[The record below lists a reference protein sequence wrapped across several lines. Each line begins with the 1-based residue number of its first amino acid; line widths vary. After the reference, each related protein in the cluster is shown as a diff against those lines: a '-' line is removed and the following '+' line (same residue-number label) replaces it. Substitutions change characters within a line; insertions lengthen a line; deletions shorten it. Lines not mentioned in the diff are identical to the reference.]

1 MDSFL
6 LFHPDSIQIWV
17 RPVGNSD
24 SALAVRISWGVCA
37 VIVAWLLRSQIPLAQ
52 RSNLPGRQAEVEL
65 KGGVEGQ
72 EPALLEPPLSRGSIS
87 FSKDMVWRRRGQNHT
102 TTMSPGQNG
111 SKSAALWAQG
121 KHFPIEQQTPLSFAG
136 TEYGVHCSIMRYFSL
151 LLCLPVGHCGELAS
165 TTSTCRCPKQSK
177 SRHCVLAEKTRRN
190 FLEKPIHLASK
201 RLCALHVVKL
211 GRIVRWLPDERACR
225 DFPSISHPRLPGARK
240 QKPTGLFLSN
250 QAGIE
255 ADS

>member
-17 RPVGNSD
+17 HPVGNSD

-87 FSKDMVWRRRGQNHT
+87 FSKDMLWRRRGQNHT

-111 SKSAALWAQG
+111 SKSAALWPKG
-121 KHFPIEQQTPLSFAG
+121 NISRLNNRLLS
-136 TEYGVHCSIMRYFSL
+136 
-151 LLCLPVGHCGELAS
+151 
-165 TTSTCRCPKQSK
+165 
-177 SRHCVLAEKTRRN
+177 
-190 FLEKPIHLASK
+190 
-201 RLCALHVVKL
+201 
-211 GRIVRWLPDERACR
+211 
-225 DFPSISHPRLPGARK
+225 RLPGRSAVYIVASCVISRCFSVC
-240 QKPTGLFLSN
+240 QWPLRGVGFNDLDMSLSKAIQIATLRIGREN
-250 QAGIE
+250 TAQLPGETHPPGFEKAMRPSCGE
-255 ADS
+255 TRQNRRLAA